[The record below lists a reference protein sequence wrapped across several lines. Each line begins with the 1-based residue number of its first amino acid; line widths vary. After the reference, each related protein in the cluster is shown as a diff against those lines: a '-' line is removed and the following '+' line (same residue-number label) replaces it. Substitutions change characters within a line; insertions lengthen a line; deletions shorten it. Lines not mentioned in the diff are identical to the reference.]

1 MEENKEGEKER
12 GGNKA
17 DLKTLKNGFST
28 FRDEIFR
35 YNINMN

>member
-1 MEENKEGEKER
+1 MIEGQGLR
-12 GGNKA
+12 GNKA

-35 YNINMN
+35 YKINMN